1 MTALLS
7 RGRAEALG
15 LLERVTD
22 PSRQRYAISLFM
34 VGQPALSDRLAA
46 SLYYFLAAPR
56 WSGYGD
62 TRSHS
67 APLLDGLTSC
77 RTARRALDI
86 GTGAGPSA
94 ALVADRDPAT
104 EVTAVDTSRR
114 MLRQARSRY
123 PRPNL
128 SFKHATSIRLPFP
141 AASFDLVTSM
151 NAVPVLDELRR
162 VCTDDA
168 EVLTAST
175 TYPVRD
181 NLSAWVGRWHEA
193 GFVRV
198 RTGSVG
204 SGSWEVFTPR

>member
-15 LLERVTD
+15 ILERVTD

-34 VGQPALSDRLAA
+34 VGQSALSDRLAA

-56 WSGYGD
+56 WSSYGD
-62 TRSHS
+62 TESHV
-67 APLLDGLTSC
+67 APLVDGLISC

-94 ALVADRDPAT
+94 AAVADRDAAT

-141 AASFDLVTSM
+141 AASFDLVTSL
-151 NAVPVLDELRR
+151 NAIPVLDELRR
-162 VCTDDA
+162 VCADDA
-168 EVLTAST
+168 EVLMAST
-175 TYPVRD
+175 VYPVRD
-181 NLSAWVGRWHEA
+181 ELSAWVGRWHEA
-193 GFVRV
+193 GFSRI

-204 SGSWEVFTPR
+204 PGSWEVFTPR